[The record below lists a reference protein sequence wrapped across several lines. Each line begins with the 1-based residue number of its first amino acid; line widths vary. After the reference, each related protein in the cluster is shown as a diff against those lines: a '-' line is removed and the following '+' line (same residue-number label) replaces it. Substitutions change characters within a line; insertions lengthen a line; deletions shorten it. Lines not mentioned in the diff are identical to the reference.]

1 MTQESEQ
8 DTIYDSS
15 SSSTIVEQF
24 DYREEITNLRTE
36 IIALKSFLMEQRH
49 FIKHRV
55 REPSEVE
62 KNSQ

>member
-49 FIKHRV
+49 FIKQRV